1 MTAAQPEIRTEPH
14 PNCQLCGGVGV
25 VLYEGLKDRL
35 FDVPGLWSFRR
46 CSNPAC
52 QHVWLDPQPFLAD
65 LPLIYEDYYTHGSVA
80 EETPSLTALML
91 LRRAFRFG
99 YRAFARFSGLARQ
112 REAAYEMYLGNQPP
126 GRLLEIGC
134 GSGERLAHFAAKG
147 WNVQGQDVDA
157 KAVAHARESTALPVH
172 LGPIESLPES
182 AGPFD
187 AVVMNHVI
195 EHVHDPVALLR
206 RAAALLSGT
215 ENNCRGCS
223 STHHSRITT
232 QHLSDA

>member
-1 MTAAQPEIRTEPH
+1 
-14 PNCQLCGGVGV
+14 
-25 VLYEGLKDRL
+25 
-35 FDVPGLWSFRR
+35 
-46 CSNPAC
+46 
-52 QHVWLDPQPFLAD
+52 
-65 LPLIYEDYYTHGSVA
+65 
-80 EETPSLTALML
+80 
-91 LRRAFRFG
+91 
-99 YRAFARFSGLARQ
+99 
-112 REAAYEMYLGNQPP
+112 MYLGNQPP

-206 RAAALLSGT
+206 RAAALLAPGGVLVAVTPNISSINHRRFRESWRGLEPPRHLHLFSPPTLRIVAQTAGFHQVRVRTSAVHAAVLIRASLEIESAGRFRTKNPGAPSLRVGIQIILLQLEAMIRHKLDPISG
-215 ENNCRGCS
+215 EEC
-223 STHHSRITT
+223 I
-232 QHLSDA
+232 LIADADVEPHPFVDPLDRYGAGE